1 MGRHP
6 GKTSRTLVGVLA
18 MKLSEL
24 NPKLTEGILVF
35 DCPCGQCG
43 GKIRVQVGS
52 GIGERDG
59 KPVWQISGN
68 FPEITLTPSVR
79 ADPCWH
85 GNIEKGEMVT
95 AKPGT

>member
-18 MKLSEL
+18 MKLNEL

-43 GKIRVQVGS
+43 GKIRVQVGPS
-52 GIGERDG
+52 ADKERGIWR
-59 KPVWQISGN
+59 ISGN
-68 FPEITLTPSVR
+68 FPEITLTPSIR